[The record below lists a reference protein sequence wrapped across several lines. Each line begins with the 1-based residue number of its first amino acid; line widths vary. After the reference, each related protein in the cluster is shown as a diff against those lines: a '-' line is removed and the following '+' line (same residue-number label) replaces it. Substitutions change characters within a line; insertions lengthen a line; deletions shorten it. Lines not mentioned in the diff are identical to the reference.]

1 MRLALVLLG
10 RATMR
15 AALPRL
21 IDRRGCGT
29 VERARVTTA
38 ATGPTTRHARARE
51 RLLAQYA
58 AIPAGDPVRL
68 AKHTSNLFRPR
79 AKVSRPGLD
88 VSDLDRVLGVDQ
100 DARTAD
106 VQGMTTYEHLVDAT
120 LPHGLM
126 PTVVPQLKTITLGG
140 AVTGLGIESTSFRDG
155 LPHEGVLELEVLTG
169 DGQVVTATRD
179 NEHKDLFYGFP
190 N

>member
-38 ATGPTTRHARARE
+38 STDPTTRHARARQ

-79 AKVSRPGLD
+79 TKVSRPGLD
-88 VSDLDRVLGVDQ
+88 VSDHARHELTVRNREAPLAIFVVPSAGRLAERLTVGGDRV
-100 DARTAD
+100 
-106 VQGMTTYEHLVDAT
+106 
-120 LPHGLM
+120 
-126 PTVVPQLKTITLGG
+126 G
-140 AVTGLGIESTSFRDG
+140 A
-155 LPHEGVLELEVLTG
+155 
-169 DGQVVTATRD
+169 
-179 NEHKDLFYGFP
+179 
-190 N
+190 

>member
-38 ATGPTTRHARARE
+38 ATDPTTRHARARE

-106 VQGMTTYEHLVDAT
+106 VQGMTMAEGRIYFSRANGNLYRITFANGAPVAGTEQLVDSSVDW
-120 LPHGLM
+120 HSRGLF
-126 PTVVPQLKTITLGG
+126 LRG
-140 AVTGLGIESTSFRDG
+140 
-155 LPHEGVLELEVLTG
+155 
-169 DGQVVTATRD
+169 
-179 NEHKDLFYGFP
+179 
-190 N
+190 